1 MSKNIKNKNTKKY
14 IPLLDDLIEED
25 DEESKIYTNNKP
37 TSYVKFRQTNNFHAV
52 NEEGLDSAYMN
63 KNNYLH

>member
-37 TSYVKFRQTNNFHAV
+37 TSYIN
-52 NEEGLDSAYMN
+52 LDKLIIFTLLM
-63 KNNYLH
+63 KKVWILLI